1 MSVELNTNLNAIGNN
16 KSSSLLN
23 NTSFTSA
30 QMPNS
35 VFSATSNNNSSSNPL
50 TQPVSG
56 NYEDDILMPDFLKT
70 ENTLNQTQN
79 TQTPNQLQAQT
90 DNAQANNT
98 AETQQA
104 QPQIDESKLTNSLL
118 ARDKSLAFTDKGN
131 IYRKTSTAKTGLAIL
146 GFLAPAAGKIIDL
159 FKGGKISELFK
170 FKQLAIACPA
180 VALAGYGVGSL
191 IDGYINSNRAKTAD
205 AESMPK
211 LQQDVPSAQQ
221 PTEAAA

>member
-1 MSVELNTNLNAIGNN
+1 MSVELNTNLSAIGNN

-30 QMPNS
+30 QIPNS
-35 VFSATSNNNSSSNPL
+35 VFSTTSNNNNPL
-50 TQPVSG
+50 AQPVSG
-56 NYEDDILMPDFLKT
+56 NYEEDILMPDFLKT
-70 ENTLNQTQN
+70 ENALKQTQN

-90 DNAQANNT
+90 DNTTQQNNT

-191 IDGYINSNRAKTAD
+191 IDGYINSNRAKIAD
-205 AESMPK
+205 TEPMLK
-211 LQQDVPSAQQ
+211 VQQDVSTQQ
-221 PTEAAA
+221 PTKDAA

>member
-1 MSVELNTNLNAIGNN
+1 MSVELNTNLSAIGNN

-30 QMPNS
+30 QIPNS
-35 VFSATSNNNSSSNPL
+35 VFSTTSNNNNPL
-50 TQPVSG
+50 AQPVSG
-56 NYEDDILMPDFLKT
+56 NYEEDILMPDFLKT
-70 ENTLNQTQN
+70 ENTLKQTQN

-90 DNAQANNT
+90 DNTAQQNNA

-159 FKGGKISELFK
+159 FKGGKISDLFK

-191 IDGYINSNRAKTAD
+191 IDGYINSNRAKIAD
-205 AESMPK
+205 TEPMLK
-211 LQQDVPSAQQ
+211 VQQDVSTQQ
-221 PTEAAA
+221 PTKDAA

>member
-1 MSVELNTNLNAIGNN
+1 MSVELNTNLSAIGNN

-30 QMPNS
+30 QIPNS
-35 VFSATSNNNSSSNPL
+35 VFSATSNNNNPL
-50 TQPVSG
+50 AQPVSG
-56 NYEDDILMPDFLKT
+56 NYEEDILMPDFLKT
-70 ENTLNQTQN
+70 ENTLKQTQN

-90 DNAQANNT
+90 DNTAQQNNT

-146 GFLAPAAGKIIDL
+146 GFLAPAAGKI
-159 FKGGKISELFK
+159 KGGKISELFK

-191 IDGYINSNRAKTAD
+191 IDGYINSNRAKIAD
-205 AESMPK
+205 TEPMLK
-211 LQQDVPSAQQ
+211 VQQDVSQQ
-221 PTEAAA
+221 PTKVAA

>member
-1 MSVELNTNLNAIGNN
+1 MSVELNTNLSAIGNN

-30 QMPNS
+30 QIPNS
-35 VFSATSNNNSSSNPL
+35 VFSATSNNNNPL
-50 TQPVSG
+50 AQPVSG
-56 NYEDDILMPDFLKT
+56 NYEEDILMPDFLKT
-70 ENTLNQTQN
+70 ENALKQTQN

-90 DNAQANNT
+90 DNTAQQNNT

-159 FKGGKISELFK
+159 FKGGNISELFK
-170 FKQLAIACPA
+170 VKQLAIACPA

-191 IDGYINSNRAKTAD
+191 IDGYINSNRAKIAD
-205 AESMPK
+205 TEPMLK
-211 LQQDVPSAQQ
+211 VQQDVSTQQ
-221 PTEAAA
+221 PTKVAA

>member
-30 QMPNS
+30 QTPNS
-35 VFSATSNNNSSSNPL
+35 VFSATSNNSNL
-50 TQPVSG
+50 LAQPVSG

-70 ENTLNQTQN
+70 ENALKQTQN

-90 DNAQANNT
+90 GNATQADNT
-98 AETQQA
+98 AENQQA

-205 AESMPK
+205 SEPMLK
-211 LQQDVPSAQQ
+211 TQQNVSAQQ

>member
-1 MSVELNTNLNAIGNN
+1 MSVELNTNLNTIGNN
-16 KSSSLLN
+16 KSYSSLD

-35 VFSATSNNNSSSNPL
+35 VFSATSNNNNSSNPL

-70 ENTLNQTQN
+70 ENALNQTQN
-79 TQTPNQLQAQT
+79 AQTPNQLQVPT
-90 DNAQANNT
+90 DNTTQQNNT
-98 AETQQA
+98 AES

-170 FKQLAIACPA
+170 VKQLAIACPA

-191 IDGYINSNRAKTAD
+191 IDGYVNSNRAKTAD
-205 AESMPK
+205 SESIPK
-211 LQQDVPSAQQ
+211 LQQDIPSAQQ

>member
-1 MSVELNTNLNAIGNN
+1 MSVELNTNLSAIGNN

-30 QMPNS
+30 QIPNS
-35 VFSATSNNNSSSNPL
+35 VFSTTSNNNNPL
-50 TQPVSG
+50 AQPVSG
-56 NYEDDILMPDFLKT
+56 NYEEDILMPDFLKT
-70 ENTLNQTQN
+70 ENALKQTQN

-90 DNAQANNT
+90 DNTAQQNNT

-191 IDGYINSNRAKTAD
+191 IDGYINSNRAKIAD
-205 AESMPK
+205 TEPMLK
-211 LQQDVPSAQQ
+211 VQQDVSTQQ
-221 PTEAAA
+221 PTKDAA

>member
-1 MSVELNTNLNAIGNN
+1 MSVELNTNLSAIGNN

-30 QMPNS
+30 QIPNS
-35 VFSATSNNNSSSNPL
+35 VFSATSNNNNPL
-50 TQPVSG
+50 AQPVSG
-56 NYEDDILMPDFLKT
+56 NYEEDILMPDFLKT
-70 ENTLNQTQN
+70 ENALKQTQN

-90 DNAQANNT
+90 DNT

-191 IDGYINSNRAKTAD
+191 IDGYINSNRAKIAD
-205 AESMPK
+205 TEPMLK
-211 LQQDVPSAQQ
+211 VQQDVSTQQ
-221 PTEAAA
+221 PTKDAA

>member
-1 MSVELNTNLNAIGNN
+1 MSVELNTNLSAIGNN
-16 KSSSLLN
+16 KTSPLLN

-30 QMPNS
+30 QIPNS
-35 VFSATSNNNSSSNPL
+35 VFSATSNTNNPL
-50 TQPVSG
+50 AQPVSG
-56 NYEDDILMPDFLKT
+56 NYEEDILMPDFLKT
-70 ENTLNQTQN
+70 ENTLKQTQN

-90 DNAQANNT
+90 DNTAQQNNT

-191 IDGYINSNRAKTAD
+191 IDGYINSNRAKIAD
-205 AESMPK
+205 TEPMLK
-211 LQQDVPSAQQ
+211 VQQDVSTQQ
-221 PTEAAA
+221 PTKDAA

>member
-1 MSVELNTNLNAIGNN
+1 MSVELNTNLSAIGNN

-30 QMPNS
+30 QIPNS
-35 VFSATSNNNSSSNPL
+35 VFSATSNNNNPL
-50 TQPVSG
+50 AQPVSG
-56 NYEDDILMPDFLKT
+56 NYEEDILMPDFLKT
-70 ENTLNQTQN
+70 ENTLKQTQN

-90 DNAQANNT
+90 DNTAQQNNT

-146 GFLAPAAGKIIDL
+146 GVTSSPMVSSSANWAASLASWVEPGRRPSPK
-159 FKGGKISELFK
+159 E
-170 FKQLAIACPA
+170 IAT
-180 VALAGYGVGSL
+180 S
-191 IDGYINSNRAKTAD
+191 
-205 AESMPK
+205 
-211 LQQDVPSAQQ
+211 
-221 PTEAAA
+221 

>member
-1 MSVELNTNLNAIGNN
+1 MSVELNTNLSAIGNN

-30 QMPNS
+30 QIPNS
-35 VFSATSNNNSSSNPL
+35 VFSATSNTNNPL
-50 TQPVSG
+50 AQPVSG
-56 NYEDDILMPDFLKT
+56 NYEEDILMPDFLKT
-70 ENTLNQTQN
+70 ENTLKQTQN

-90 DNAQANNT
+90 DNTAQQNNT

-191 IDGYINSNRAKTAD
+191 IDGYINSNRAKIAD
-205 AESMPK
+205 TEPMLK
-211 LQQDVPSAQQ
+211 VQQDVSTQQ
-221 PTEAAA
+221 PTKDAA

>member
-1 MSVELNTNLNAIGNN
+1 MSVELNTNLSAIGNN

-30 QMPNS
+30 QIPNS
-35 VFSATSNNNSSSNPL
+35 VFSATSNNNNPL
-50 TQPVSG
+50 AQPVSG
-56 NYEDDILMPDFLKT
+56 NYEEDILMPDFLKT
-70 ENTLNQTQN
+70 ENALKQTQN

-90 DNAQANNT
+90 DNT

-205 AESMPK
+205 AEPMIK
-211 LQQDVPSAQQ
+211 VQQDVSTQQ
-221 PTEAAA
+221 PTKVAA

>member
-1 MSVELNTNLNAIGNN
+1 MSVELNTNLSAIGNS

-30 QMPNS
+30 QIPNS
-35 VFSATSNNNSSSNPL
+35 VFSATSNNNNPL
-50 TQPVSG
+50 AQPVSG
-56 NYEDDILMPDFLKT
+56 NYEEDILMPDFLKT
-70 ENTLNQTQN
+70 ENTLKQTQN

-90 DNAQANNT
+90 DNTAQQNNT

-191 IDGYINSNRAKTAD
+191 IDGYINSNRAKIAD
-205 AESMPK
+205 IEPMLK
-211 LQQDVPSAQQ
+211 VQQDVSTQQ
-221 PTEAAA
+221 PTKDAA